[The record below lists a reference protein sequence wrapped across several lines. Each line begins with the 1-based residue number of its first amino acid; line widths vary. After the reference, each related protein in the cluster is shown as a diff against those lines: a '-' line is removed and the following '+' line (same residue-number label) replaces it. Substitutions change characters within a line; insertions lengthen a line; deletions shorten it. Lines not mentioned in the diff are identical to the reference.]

1 MKRTVLVVED
11 EAAIAD
17 VVEMYLEQAG
27 FRVRL
32 ARSATEAG
40 RQLEDPSVD
49 LVLLDLTLPD
59 SDGVELFRDIR
70 RHRSLPVIMV
80 TARDGE
86 ADRVLGLELGA
97 DDYVTKPFSPR
108 ELVARVRAVLR
119 RGDPPPD
126 ERRETPMTVGDVRI
140 DPLSREVTA
149 GGMSVD
155 LTRMEFDLLSYL
167 LARPDRVCSRTQLL
181 EAVWGYPDT
190 VDSRTV
196 DVHVAQLRRKLG
208 DRCPVKT
215 VRGVGYKAETG

>member
-11 EAAIAD
+11 ETAIAD

-32 ARSATEAG
+32 ARSGTEAG

-59 SDGVELFRDIR
+59 SDGVELFREIR
-70 RHRSLPVIMV
+70 RKRSLPVIMV

-119 RGDPPPD
+119 RGDPGPE
-126 ERRETPMTVGDVRI
+126 ERGESPITVGELRI
-140 DPLSREVTA
+140 DPLSRDVTVRGA
-149 GGMSVD
+149 SVD

-167 LARPDRVCSRTQLL
+167 LARPGRVCSRTQLL
-181 EAVWGYPDT
+181 DAVWGYPDT

-208 DRCPVKT
+208 DLCPVKT

>member
-1 MKRTVLVVED
+1 VLVVED
-11 EAAIAD
+11 EPAIAD

-32 ARSATEAG
+32 ARSGTEAG

-59 SDGVELFRDIR
+59 SDGVELFREIR

-119 RGDPPPD
+119 RGDPQAD
-126 ERRETPMTVGDVRI
+126 ERRETPMSVGELRI

-149 GGMSVD
+149 GGESVD
-155 LTRMEFDLLSYL
+155 LTRMEFELLSYL
-167 LARPDRVCSRTQLL
+167 LARPGRVCTRTQLL

-208 DRCPVKT
+208 ETCPVKT